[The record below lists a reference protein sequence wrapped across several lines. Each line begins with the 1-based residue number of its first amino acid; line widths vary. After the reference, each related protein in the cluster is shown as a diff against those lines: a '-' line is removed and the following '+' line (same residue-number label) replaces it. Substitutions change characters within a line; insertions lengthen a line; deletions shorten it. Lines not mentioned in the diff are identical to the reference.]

1 MIKGIG
7 TDIVNIS
14 RIEKAMQQEKFLEK
28 TFTPREREE
37 RKHKVE
43 NYAAAFAAKE
53 AVVKALGSGF
63 RGIGFHD
70 IEILHE
76 ENGKPYIC
84 LYGKKEGKWYVSLSH
99 EKEYAVA
106 MVVWEE

>member
-14 RIEKAMQQEKFLEK
+14 RIEKAMQQEKFLERV
-28 TFTPREREE
+28 FTPRELQE

-43 NYAAAFAAKE
+43 NYAATFAGKE
-53 AVVKALGSGF
+53 AVVKALGRGF

-70 IEILHE
+70 IEILHK
-76 ENGKPYIC
+76 ENGDPYIC
-84 LYGKKEGKWYVSLSH
+84 LYGKEEEKWHLSLSH

-106 MVVWEE
+106 MVVWEK